1 MPTRNQ
7 IRSSIRTKRKS
18 LSDVEQ
24 QNLSNELLEQLAAR
38 PDVLA
43 ANNIALYLANDGE
56 LDPMLFIQWCW
67 QHNKN
72 VYLPVLH
79 PFSSGHLLFLH
90 YQPSSIMQQ
99 NKYGILEPKLDVRL
113 IKNVNDID
121 IIFTPLVAFD
131 QTGNRLG
138 MGGGFY
144 DRTLSTWFK
153 RYCLES
159 NESVENSGS
168 NTDEKLLKPYPIG
181 LAHDIQLIDQ
191 VPSQLWD
198 IPLPEIVTPSMQY
211 VFNLGS
217 PLAPYKLNIS
227 SI

>member
-18 LSDVEQ
+18 LSVIEQ
-24 QNLSNELLEQLAAR
+24 KRLSSELLQQLTAR

-90 YQPSSIMQQ
+90 YQPSSIMQT

-113 IKNVNDID
+113 IKSINDID

-131 QTGNRLG
+131 KTGNRLG

-153 RYCLES
+153 HYCLENNKLKS
-159 NESVENSGS
+159 KESAESKDKKANEKAN
-168 NTDEKLLKPYPIG
+168 KKPLLKPYPIG
-181 LAHDIQLIDQ
+181 LAHDIQLIDE

-211 VFNLGS
+211 EFTLS
-217 PLAPYKLNIS
+217 
-227 SI
+227 

>member
-18 LSDVEQ
+18 LSIIEQ
-24 QNLSNELLEQLAAR
+24 KELSSELLEQLIAR
-38 PDVLA
+38 SDVLA
-43 ANNIALYLANDGE
+43 ADNIAIYLANDGE

-67 QHNKN
+67 QHKKS

-79 PFSSGHLLFLH
+79 PFTTGHLLFLH
-90 YQPSSIMQQ
+90 FQPNSIMQQ
-99 NKYGILEPKLDVRL
+99 NKYGIFEPKLDVRL
-113 IKNVNDID
+113 IKSVNDID

-144 DRTLSTWFK
+144 DRTLSAWFK
-153 RYCLES
+153 KYRFENKDS
-159 NESVENSGS
+159 GENKKINETGLS
-168 NTDEKLLKPYPIG
+168 KPYPIG
-181 LAHDIQLIDQ
+181 LAHDIQLIEDI
-191 VPSQLWD
+191 PSQLWD

-211 VFNLGS
+211 KF
-217 PLAPYKLNIS
+217 NIS
-227 SI
+227 AT

>member
-1 MPTRNQ
+1 MSTRNQ

-18 LSDVEQ
+18 LSIIEQ
-24 QNLSNELLEQLAAR
+24 NRLSSELLQQLTAR

-67 QHNKN
+67 QHNKK

-90 YQPSSIMQQ
+90 YQPSSIMQK

-113 IKNVNDID
+113 IKSINDID

-159 NESVENSGS
+159 NESVENNVS

-181 LAHDIQLIDQ
+181 LAHDIQLIDE

-227 SI
+227 ST

>member
-7 IRSSIRTKRKS
+7 IRSLIRTKRKS
-18 LSDVEQ
+18 LSTIEQ
-24 QNLSNELLEQLAAR
+24 KKLSSELLDQLTVR
-38 PDVLA
+38 SDVLA
-43 ANNIALYLANDGE
+43 ADNIALYLANDGE
-56 LDPMLFIQWCW
+56 LDPTLFIKWCW
-67 QHNKN
+67 QHNKS

-79 PFSSGHLLFLH
+79 PFTAGHLLFLH
-90 YQPSSIMQQ
+90 YQPSSVMQK

-113 IKNVNDID
+113 IKSINDID

-153 RYCLES
+153 KYCFKNKS
-159 NESVENSGS
+159 QNANESVLS
-168 NTDEKLLKPYPIG
+168 KPYPIG
-181 LAHDIQLIDQ
+181 LAHDIQQIEE

-198 IPLPEIVTPSMQY
+198 IPLPEIVTPSTQY
-211 VFNLGS
+211 KF
-217 PLAPYKLNIS
+217 NIS
-227 SI
+227 AI